1 MQEVRHKDR
10 RIIMHDVL
18 RQVKGLSKEIELWAL
33 HSSQVSEKAH
43 LKGQILLQARR
54 TEIFVRI

>member
-1 MQEVRHKDR
+1 
-10 RIIMHDVL
+10 MHDVL

-33 HSSQVSEKAH
+33 HSSQMSEKAH